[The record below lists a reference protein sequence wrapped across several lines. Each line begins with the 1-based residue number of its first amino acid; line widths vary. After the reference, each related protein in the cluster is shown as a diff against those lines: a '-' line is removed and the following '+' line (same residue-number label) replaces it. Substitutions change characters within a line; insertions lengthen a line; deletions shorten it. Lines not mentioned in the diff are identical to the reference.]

1 MSITPTI
8 ELRFPG
14 ADIAADDV
22 FRGESVVA
30 TSKQGDRLLKMFIE
44 LVSPGQSIESLG
56 IACLCTKTFMSRFA
70 LWLVNDARSLTG
82 GQKHYSCGA
91 AWGYFGAVKGI
102 LMRSFPDAELWRD
115 SGNWYESI
123 RDGMERRVQA
133 RCFEEGTLVRP
144 IGDIIGQ
151 DLLVLIIRA
160 YLRRP
165 DQIEACEK
173 IFKLIML
180 YYGIG
185 RAGEIAFS
193 SWNHARLVSNIF
205 TSVCWFDDT

>member
-1 MSITPTI
+1 MLSY
-8 ELRFPG
+8 G
-14 ADIAADDV
+14 ATRVIGMRV
-22 FRGESVVA
+22 SVMAWKEEYRHAV
-30 TSKQGDRLLKMFIE
+30 LKRAH
-44 LVSPGQSIESLG
+44 SS
-56 IACLCTKTFMSRFA
+56 
-70 LWLVNDARSLTG
+70 D
-82 GQKHYSCGA
+82 QK
-91 AWGYFGAVKGI
+91 KK
-102 LMRSFPDAELWRD
+102 
-115 SGNWYESI
+115 
-123 RDGMERRVQA
+123 
-133 RCFEEGTLVRP
+133 
-144 IGDIIGQ
+144 GDIIGQ